1 MSTTKKLIEQLEKL
15 TNKKVVLKENS
26 NYKFNDANTE
36 IASQIETFLDP
47 ILRQTIT
54 NALTKAAQ
62 QENSPLRSAGS
73 ANIGLAV
80 GWLVFD
86 IVNKMK

>member
-1 MSTTKKLIEQLEKL
+1 MATKKITLNELRTLVKQVI
-15 TNKKVVLKENS
+15 KENS

-36 IASQIETFLDP
+36 KAAQIETFLDP

-54 NALTKAAQ
+54 NALIKAAQ

-86 IVNKMK
+86 IVNKIK